1 MAGQRWVGKVAAAA
15 VVALLLLSTALPGG
29 ARREPDVNNNGRS
42 FVFNYTLTKA
52 VVEYAAAVYMT
63 DLTAL
68 YTWTC
73 SRCNDLTRGFEM
85 TCIIVDVQNCLQAFV
100 GVDHNLNAIIVSI
113 RGTQENSIQNWIKD
127 LIWKQV
133 KLNYPNMPNA
143 KFYVQ
148 PSRMLFARQG
158 SYMDT
163 VT

>member
-52 VVEYAAAVYMT
+52 VVEYAAALKYNKDTFFT
-63 DLTAL
+63 DFAIVT
-68 YTWTC
+68 YFTKQ
-73 SRCNDLTRGFEM
+73 GFEM

-143 KFYVQ
+143 KVCGINHLMQFYFSFQ
-148 PSRMLFARQG
+148 Q
-158 SYMDT
+158 
-163 VT
+163 